1 MSGCAE
7 EGCKE
12 KLRVS
17 ENPFLPRPRAGGWLW
32 EPPSSQPG
40 GGACPPI
47 SCPRSPAV
55 FAGGRGEV
63 S

>member
-17 ENPFLPRPRAGGWLW
+17 ENPFLPRPRAGGWRW
-32 EPPSSQPG
+32 EPPSSHPG
-40 GGACPPI
+40 GWCLLPNLLPPLP
-47 SCPRSPAV
+47 SHLRR
-55 FAGGRGEV
+55 GR
-63 S
+63 